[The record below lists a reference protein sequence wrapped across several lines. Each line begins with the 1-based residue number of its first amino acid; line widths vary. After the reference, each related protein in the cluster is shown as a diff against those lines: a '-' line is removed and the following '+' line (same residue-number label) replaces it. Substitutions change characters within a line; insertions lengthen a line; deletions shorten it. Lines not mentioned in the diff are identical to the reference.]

1 LKLVASRVRT
11 TANHT
16 IRPVRITQQSYA
28 WKSSLT
34 LTDFL
39 GRLVIFADKYLAEDL
54 LHDFSELWV
63 KL

>member
-11 TANHT
+11 TTYHT

-28 WKSSLT
+28 GKSSLA

-39 GRLVIFADKYLAEDL
+39 GRLVIFADKYLSEDL
-54 LHDFSELWV
+54 LHDFRKLRVEL
-63 KL
+63 